1 MELVIEKFRKYRH
14 KYYRSHEEIIEL
26 WMNILSE
33 YDLST
38 LGDEKWLILE
48 TVHKS
53 ALHCSKQLIALQCLE
68 QLEQQF
74 ETTHPHIIILNTMY
88 PESTGEYKKV
98 EENRSKLIENNE
110 TDIINKTLALI
121 NDLVDICTN
130 FSDCP
135 SSCLKSIKQYC
146 QQINEA
152 IDSGSCIEQND
163 FKIILIEM
171 KNFIKLINLNDFEQ
185 ERFNRII
192 SVIENCFN
200 KFSNENIKSKA
211 ELIKMKYNMISTQQ
225 KQDAKIKKCEEKMDE
240 LHKEILQLEETTKSN
255 EIISDVFAYLLQPFT
270 NKVKAEFEK
279 MNAAKNEPKYD
290 LLKCYNMKVL
300 EKIQS
305 NDYIKTDTACMIDN
319 LITEFVADS
328 RIERSNFIELLMDKK
343 DRNYKCH
350 TLLNNYID
358 DIINKQNNENTI
370 IEFLEE
376 NYPCTIIIDDE
387 EKDKLIKLIC
397 LNIKLKKKKN
407 LPEIILDQHF
417 NIFQHHDDMI
427 HDQLRMPI
435 VDQYKEMGTIV
446 MGKIESGC
454 CRVGD
459 KCIIMPN
466 EIHVEITNIYNE
478 DKDYET
484 DSSVYGEN
492 VRLKLKNIEEKEISS
507 GFILCNAKQK
517 LCRVGRIFESEIT
530 IIKYPSKIYPGYL
543 TDLHIHTTVA
553 EVRLKKLIALIN
565 PETGEKILE
574 DPKFIKQNQVAIAR
588 FELSQSQQIICMELF
603 KDFPRLGRFAL
614 CDEVRYIVEG
624 SICIRDDCLAI
635 GDQITEVNDQSFNEF
650 SNVEALYLL

>member
-1 MELVIEKFRKYRH
+1 MELAIEKFRKYCH
-14 KYYRSHEEIIEL
+14 KYYRSDEEIIEL
-26 WMNILSE
+26 WTNILSK

-38 LGDEKWLILE
+38 LADEKWLILE
-48 TVHKS
+48 TVCKS
-53 ALHCSKQLIALQCLE
+53 ALHCSKQSIARQCLE

-74 ETTHPHIIILNTMY
+74 ETTNPRIITLNAMY
-88 PESTGEYKKV
+88 FESIGEYEKA
-98 EENRSKLIENNE
+98 EEISSKLIENNE
-110 TDIINKTLALI
+110 TNVINKLLALI
-121 NDLVDICTN
+121 NYLVDICIN
-130 FSDCP
+130 FPDCP
-135 SSCLKSIKQYC
+135 SSCLKSIQQYC

-152 IDSGSCIEQND
+152 IDDSGSCIEQND
-163 FKIILIEM
+163 FKTILIEI
-171 KNFIKLINLNDFEQ
+171 KNFIELMNLNDFQQ
-185 ERFNRII
+185 EKINRII
-192 SVIENCFN
+192 SVIKNCSN
-200 KFSNENIKSKA
+200 KFSNDNIKTKA
-211 ELIKMKYNMISTQQ
+211 ELINVKHSMISTQE
-225 KQDAKIKKCEEKMDE
+225 KQDAKIKKVEEKIDE
-240 LHKEILQLEETTKSN
+240 LHKEMSKLKETTKSN

-270 NKVKAEFEK
+270 DKVKAEFEK
-279 MNAAKNEPKYD
+279 MNAAKNEAKYD
-290 LLKCYNMKVL
+290 FLKCYNIKVL

-328 RIERSNFIELLMDKK
+328 QMERSDFIELLMDKK

-376 NYPCTIIIDDE
+376 NYPCKIIIDDE

-397 LNIKLKKKKN
+397 LNIKLKKKNN
-407 LPEIILDQHF
+407 LPETILDQHF
-417 NIFQHHDDMI
+417 NSFQHHDDMI
-427 HDQLRMPI
+427 HGQLRMPI

-459 KCIIMPN
+459 ECIIMPN

-478 DKDYET
+478 DYET

-543 TDLHIHTTVA
+543 TDLHIHTNVA
-553 EVRLKKLIALIN
+553 EVRLKKLIALIH

-574 DPKFIKQNQVAIAR
+574 DPKFIQQNQVAIAR

-614 CDEVRYIVEG
+614 CDEVEG
-624 SICIRDDCLAI
+624 SICVRDDRLAI

-650 SNVEALYLL
+650 SNVKALYLL